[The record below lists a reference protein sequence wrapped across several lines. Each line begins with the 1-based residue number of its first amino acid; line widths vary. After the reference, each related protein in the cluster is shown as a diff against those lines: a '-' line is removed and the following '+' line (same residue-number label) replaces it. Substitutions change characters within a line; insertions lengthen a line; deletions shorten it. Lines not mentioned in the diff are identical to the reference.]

1 MIIDGLRCE
10 WLNFG
15 PIFFERFLGLCKEEL
30 LSSSFR
36 ESHCLSFKFVV
47 YVSIR
52 SSVERSLSTLFD
64 VDGCIGG
71 REEDWGVILWGGD
84 TTLRA
89 MGVPCGDDDEV
100 LGVEG
105 GRSVL
110 LSSYDV
116 VSDIVLV
123 ERLSTEGKCISCMPL
138 HIIASFIRSDL
149 TDSST

>member
-1 MIIDGLRCE
+1 MV
-10 WLNFG
+10 N
-15 PIFFERFLGLCKEEL
+15 
-30 LSSSFR
+30 
-36 ESHCLSFKFVV
+36 
-47 YVSIR
+47 VSIR

-71 REEDWGVILWGGD
+71 REEDWGVILGGGD
-84 TTLRA
+84 TTLKA

-110 LSSYDV
+110 ISSCDF

-123 ERLSTEGKCISCMPL
+123 ERLSSEGKCISCMSL
-138 HIIASFIRSDL
+138 HIIASFIMSDL

>member
-1 MIIDGLRCE
+1 MCVTQ
-10 WLNFG
+10 
-15 PIFFERFLGLCKEEL
+15 
-30 LSSSFR
+30 LSR
-36 ESHCLSFKFVV
+36 
-47 YVSIR
+47 
-52 SSVERSLSTLFD
+52 LFD

-71 REEDWGVILWGGD
+71 REEDCGVILGGGD

-89 MGVPCGDDDEV
+89 MGIPCGDDEEV
-100 LGVEG
+100 LGIEG

-123 ERLSTEGKCISCMPL
+123 ERLSSEGKCISCMSL

-149 TDSST
+149 MDSST

>member
-1 MIIDGLRCE
+1 MISEGSK
-10 WLNFG
+10 WLIN
-15 PIFFERFLGLCKEEL
+15 
-30 LSSSFR
+30 
-36 ESHCLSFKFVV
+36 
-47 YVSIR
+47 VSIR

-64 VDGCIGG
+64 FDGCIGG
-71 REEDWGVILWGGD
+71 REEDWGVILGGGD

-89 MGVPCGDDDEV
+89 MGVPCEDGEEV
-100 LGVEG
+100 LGVEW

-110 LSSYDV
+110 LSSNDV

-123 ERLSTEGKCISCMPL
+123 ERLSCEGKSISCMSL